1 MPVQPPKD
9 PTLWENVKSL
19 IGGLLLI
26 LAFVVAAIW
35 EVISGTYESLAQHS
49 PTQWLFY
56 IATFVVLLIG
66 IGVSIWLAL
75 RLIPLI
81 ISMLIAMLKSKVF
94 WLLILMLFVMPVLG
108 VFGDVGMTVGAVATT
123 SIFVYLVYLGV
134 RRVRMIVSRP
144 RGTASPDDAK

>member
-26 LAFVVAAIW
+26 LVFVVAAIW

-81 ISMLIAMLKSKVF
+81 ISMLKSKVF
-94 WLLILMLFVMPVLG
+94 WLIILMLHLPVLG
-108 VFGDVGMTVGAVATT
+108 VFGDVGMIVGAVATI